1 MKIGIDASR
10 YNHEQATGVEWY
22 SWHII
27 NGIIKEALKT
37 KDDGIILYAKEP
49 IEYLNESTGNEN
61 IFKKIIKAKR
71 LWTAFHLSKEMIKNP
86 PDVLFVPSHTLPLH
100 MPKKTVITIHDVA
113 FRREKKVYSFFQYH
127 HLNWSAKFAVKR
139 ASKIISP
146 SEATKNDLIEFF
158 RCPAEKITVIPH
170 GFSAPKE
177 VDDSNKEKS
186 EIFKYFKITKELPY
200 ILFVGRLENKK
211 NLGRLVSAFGQ
222 FSYNH
227 PDFKLILAGKRGVG
241 FEDILKKINKL
252 ELTNKVIM
260 PGYITEDEKFLL
272 YKYCRIFA
280 FPSLYEGF
288 GLPVLEAFH
297 HKKSVLCS
305 KIPALMEVCGDAAKY
320 VDPLSVDE
328 ISKGLDLLADDDSF
342 SNNLIL
348 KGTERLKKFSWE
360 ESSKKTLEVIK
371 NA

>member
-27 NGIIKEALKT
+27 NGIIQEMLNNHS
-37 KDDGIILYAKEP
+37 DEIILYSKEP
-49 IEYLNESTGNEN
+49 IEYLNKQVDHKN

-71 LWTAFHLSKEMIKNP
+71 LWTLFHLSKEMMKNP
-86 PDVLFVPSHTLPLH
+86 PDVLFVPSHTLPLYL
-100 MPKKTVITIHDVA
+100 PKKTVITIHDVA
-113 FRREKKVYSFFQYH
+113 FRREKKIYSLFQYH
-127 HLNWSAKFAVKR
+127 HLNWSTKFAVKR
-139 ASKIISP
+139 ASKIIVP
-146 SEATKNDLIEFF
+146 SETTKNDLIELF

-177 VDDSNKEKS
+177 VDDSLFGVS

-211 NLGRLVSAFGQ
+211 NLARLVSAFKQ
-222 FSYNH
+222 FSNDH
-227 PDFKLILAGKRGVG
+227 PNFKLILAGKRGVG
-241 FEDILKKINKL
+241 FEDVLKTVDKL
-252 ELTNKVIM
+252 KLMDKVIL

-272 YKYCRIFA
+272 YKYCKIFA

-297 HKKSVLCS
+297 HKKPVLCS

-328 ISKGLDLLADDDSF
+328 ISKGLELLVNDVSF
-342 SNNLIL
+342 SDNLIS

-360 ESSKKTLEVIK
+360 DSSKKTIEVIK